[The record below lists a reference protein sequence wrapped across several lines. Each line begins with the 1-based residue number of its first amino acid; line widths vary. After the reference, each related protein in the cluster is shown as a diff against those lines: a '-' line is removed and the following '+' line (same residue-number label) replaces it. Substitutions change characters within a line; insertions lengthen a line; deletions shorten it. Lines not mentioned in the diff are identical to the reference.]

1 MEKSQQKYDTFV
13 KSYWNYYLDLDKQM
27 METRKYVDFDEVN
40 FNTYSIEFLKLY
52 QAVCSE
58 IDVVGKKLANEVN
71 SNFKSEDESNN
82 ILKWWYEIQDWY
94 SDWKKKTVSFRQQ
107 YNLTPW
113 EYFKVEYLANING
126 RMYYRV
132 SQVNNFKMPTWW
144 TAYNK
149 VKHNRTS
156 IDKKTNAQNYIKANL
171 LNLSN
176 AYAALYLLE
185 KNYIDYFGDAFAS
198 QTTGISA
205 LFESEQP
212 IFTVK
217 DDGCLHSTHDYD

>member
-1 MEKSQQKYDTFV
+1 MEKSQQKYDAFV
-13 KSYWNYYLDLDKQM
+13 KSYWNYYLDLDYQM
-27 METRKYVDFDEVN
+27 MVTRKYVDFDEVN
-40 FNTYSIEFLKLY
+40 FVTYSVEFLKLF

-58 IDVVGKKLANEVN
+58 IDVVGKMLANEVN
-71 SNFKSEDESNN
+71 SNFKPDDKTNN

-94 SDWKKKTVSFRQQ
+94 TDWKKKTVNFRQQ
-107 YNLTPW
+107 YSLMPW
-113 EYFKVEYLANING
+113 DSFKVEYLANKKDS
-126 RMYYRV
+126 MYYRV
-132 SQVNNFKMPTWW
+132 SQADNFKVPTWW

-156 IDKKTNAQNYIKANL
+156 IDKETNTQNYVKANL

-185 KNYIDYFGDAFAS
+185 KNYLDHFGDEYAS

-205 LFESEQP
+205 LFESVQP
-212 IFTVK
+212 ILTIR
-217 DDGCLHSTHDYD
+217 DDGHLYSTHDYD